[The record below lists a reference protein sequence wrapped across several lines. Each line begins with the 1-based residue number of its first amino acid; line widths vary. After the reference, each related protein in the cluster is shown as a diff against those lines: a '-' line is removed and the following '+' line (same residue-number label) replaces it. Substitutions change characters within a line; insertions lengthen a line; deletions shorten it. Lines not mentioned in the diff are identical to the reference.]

1 MTNEHAAFFGRP
13 DFKRGRYGWAEIT
26 QPDGGTKLY
35 KRVTTVAGYM
45 DDKQGL
51 IDWTAAKVA
60 AGVAQNKGLQSSFAL
75 LSWED
80 DKPKIKDLVAKAKA
94 FGGGDDSADRG
105 TAFHKVVEM
114 HHGGQSIDPD
124 LLPDGFEAALEAYKV
139 FVAEKGI
146 EVVGTELTIVDDANE
161 LAGTADLVYTFSKA
175 VKTPYGTIKK
185 GTGIIADVKTG
196 SVSELSG
203 LKMGLQLGIYS
214 HGQPYDAGTDQRTD
228 WPVEINPDIGLI
240 LKVDLDAGTV
250 TPWWLNLKGAYE
262 LLPLAFKID
271 QARKNGK
278 KLIVAGEIESAP
290 APAKA
295 PAKKAPAKGP
305 TGKEIRE
312 AMGAVETL
320 EDLEA
325 VGDKYGEH
333 FTKAQAEAFAARLA
347 KLQEPQEPADEDETP
362 APPTSGTPWELE
374 ELKLQEAAPEPPA
387 DDYGAEHARRASAA
401 AHNRAALAD
410 VYKDF
415 ARHQASPDVLKVITD
430 RAAELK

>member
-105 TAFHKVVEM
+105 TAFHKVIEM
-114 HHGGQSIDPD
+114 HHGGQAIDSD
-124 LLPDGFEAALEAYKV
+124 LLPEGFEAALDAYKT

-228 WPVEINPDIGLI
+228 WPVEINPNIGLI

-278 KLIVAGEIESAP
+278 KLIAAGEIEPAP
-290 APAKA
+290 APAK
-295 PAKKAPAKGP
+295 K
-305 TGKEIRE
+305 
-312 AMGAVETL
+312 
-320 EDLEA
+320 
-325 VGDKYGEH
+325 
-333 FTKAQAEAFAARLA
+333 
-347 KLQEPQEPADEDETP
+347 TP
-362 APPTSGTPWELE
+362 APKVEPSAEAQAAAEVQTAKEIAEAPPTDGTPWEE
-374 ELKLQEAAPEPPA
+374 PKAQQAAPEPA
-387 DDYGAEHARRASAA
+387 VDDYGAEHARRASAA

-415 ARHQASPDVLKVITD
+415 ARRQVSADILKIITD

>member
-13 DFKRGRYGWAEIT
+13 DFKRGRYGWAEIA

-51 IDWTAAKVA
+51 IEWTAAKVA

-80 DKPKIKDLVAKAKA
+80 DKTKIKDLVAKAKA

-114 HHGGQSIDPD
+114 YHGGQSIDPD
-124 LLPDGFEAALEAYKV
+124 LLPDGFEAALEAYKT

-161 LAGTADLVYTFSKA
+161 LAGTADLIYTFAKA

-250 TPWWLNLKGAYE
+250 TPWWLDLKGAYS

-278 KLIVAGEIESAP
+278 KLIAAGEIESAP
-290 APAKA
+290 APAK
-295 PAKKAPAKGP
+295 KAPAKP
-305 TGKEIRE
+305 TAKEIRE
-312 AMGAVETL
+312 AMGAAETL
-320 EDLEA
+320 DELIA
-325 VGDKYGEH
+325 VRDKYGEF
-333 FTKAQAEAFAARLA
+333 FTKAQSDAFDTRYDALADAA
-347 KLQEPQEPADEDETP
+347 PADEDETP
-362 APPTSGTPWELE
+362 APPTDGTPWEE
-374 ELKLQEAAPEPPA
+374 PKAQEAAPEPPA
-387 DDYGAEHARRASAA
+387 DDYGAEHAQRASAA

>member
-13 DFKRGRYGWAEIT
+13 DFKRGRYGWAEIA

-114 HHGGQSIDPD
+114 HHGGQAIDPD
-124 LLPDGFEAALEAYKV
+124 LLPDGFEAALEAYKT
-139 FVAEKGI
+139 FVTEKGI

-161 LAGTADLVYTFSKA
+161 LAGTADLVYTFAKA

-271 QARKNGK
+271 QARKSGK
-278 KLIVAGEIESAP
+278 KLIAAGEIESAP
-290 APAKA
+290 APAKVV
-295 PAKKAPAKGP
+295 AKP
-305 TGKEIRE
+305 TAAEIRD
-312 AMGAVETL
+312 ALGKATTL
-320 EDLEA
+320 EELEA
-325 VGDKYGEH
+325 VKGKYGEF

-347 KLQEPQEPADEDETP
+347 KLQEPQEPAVE
-362 APPTSGTPWELE
+362 APPTDGTPWEE
-374 ELKLQEAAPEPPA
+374 PKAQEAAPEPPA